1 MNESSE
7 MFAGEGA
14 ESTFSFLHLS
24 LQEYLTAW
32 HLANSYSVE
41 FQVAYYGLAVL
52 HMFGEN
58 FREVTSVPR
67 EEEALLE
74 SLVQQ

>member
-1 MNESSE
+1 MAWLFYTCLVKTSE
-7 MFAGEGA
+7 K
-14 ESTFSFLHLS
+14 
-24 LQEYLTAW
+24 
-32 HLANSYSVE
+32 
-41 FQVAYYGLAVL
+41 
-52 HMFGEN
+52 